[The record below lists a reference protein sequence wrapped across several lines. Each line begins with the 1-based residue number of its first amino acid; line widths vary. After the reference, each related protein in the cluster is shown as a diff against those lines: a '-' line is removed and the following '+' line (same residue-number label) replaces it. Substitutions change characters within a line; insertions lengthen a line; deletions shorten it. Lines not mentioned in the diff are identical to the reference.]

1 MLTCRCDM
9 LCRICVVHIQPRKRV
24 LDHSDDTAPTPQ
36 RELDHTDQEYM
47 CPEDLDHDVGIDDL
61 SHL

>member
-1 MLTCRCDM
+1 M